1 MYNADITIKDFDE
14 GKETLQA
21 KRRRMLQFCPE
32 NVEVC
37 AVDGFLKSPVL
48 KMKLPVDFELC
59 PVNDYMHYN
68 GAKFHQYLSL
78 YMQMEC
84 PMTDGLLESLQVDL
98 DFSSRSFITSASVN
112 LSWFFSIYP
121 NTRGDFR

>member
-1 MYNADITIKDFDE
+1 LRPIVSRFSGATLGSNSRLVTLCKYNADITIKDFDE

-37 AVDGFLKSPVL
+37 ALDGFFKSHFWVL
-48 KMKLPVDFELC
+48 IYAQSRIICIAMVS
-59 PVNDYMHYN
+59 
-68 GAKFHQYLSL
+68 KFHQYVSL

-84 PMTDGLLESLQVDL
+84 PMTDGLLESLEVNL
-98 DFSSRSFITSASVN
+98 DFSSRFHH
-112 LSWFFSIYP
+112 LC
-121 NTRGDFR
+121 